1 MKLIP
6 NWRRSWK
13 FSSIQLLSF
22 ALICD
27 VVATLAFIV
36 DEKFPVDPLIYVLF
50 RLAMTVLSMVARL
63 VAQST
68 E

>member
-6 NWRRSWK
+6 NWRSSWK

-27 VVATLAFIV
+27 VATTFAFII
-36 DEKFPVDPLIYVLF
+36 DEKFPVDPLVYVLF
-50 RLAMTVLSMVARL
+50 RLVMTVLSMVARL
-63 VAQST
+63 VAQSN

>member
-6 NWRRSWK
+6 NWRSSWK

-50 RLAMTVLSMVARL
+50 RLAMTVFSVVAPL
-63 VAQST
+63 VGQST

>member
-6 NWRRSWK
+6 NWRSSWK

-27 VVATLAFIV
+27 VAATLAFIV
-36 DEKFPVDPLIYVLF
+36 DEKFPVDPLVYVLF
-50 RLAMTVLSMVARL
+50 RLVMTVLSMVARL

>member
-6 NWRRSWK
+6 NWRSSWK

-27 VVATLAFIV
+27 VVATLAYII

-50 RLAMTVLSMVARL
+50 RLAMTVFSMVARL

>member
-6 NWRRSWK
+6 NWRSSWK

-27 VVATLAFIV
+27 VAATLAFIV

>member
-6 NWRRSWK
+6 NWRSSWK

-27 VVATLAFIV
+27 VVATLAFII

>member
-6 NWRRSWK
+6 NWRSSWK

-27 VVATLAFIV
+27 VAATLAFIV

-50 RLAMTVLSMVARL
+50 CLAMTVLSMVARL

>member
-6 NWRRSWK
+6 NWRSSWK

-27 VVATLAFIV
+27 VAATLAFIV

-50 RLAMTVLSMVARL
+50 RLAMTILSMVARL

>member
-6 NWRRSWK
+6 NWRSSWK

-50 RLAMTVLSMVARL
+50 RLTMTVLSMVARL

>member
-6 NWRRSWK
+6 NWRSSWK

-27 VVATLAFIV
+27 VAATLAFIV
-36 DEKFPVDPLIYVLF
+36 DEKFPVDPLVYVLF
-50 RLAMTVLSMVARL
+50 RLAMTILSMVARL

>member
-6 NWRRSWK
+6 NWRSSWK

-50 RLAMTVLSMVARL
+50 RLVMTVFSMVARL

>member
-6 NWRRSWK
+6 NWRSSWK

-50 RLAMTVLSMVARL
+50 RLVMTVLSMVARL

>member
-1 MKLIP
+1 M
-6 NWRRSWK
+6 
-13 FSSIQLLSF
+13 QLLSF

-27 VVATLAFIV
+27 VAATLAFII

-50 RLAMTVLSMVARL
+50 RLAMTVFSMVARL

>member
-6 NWRRSWK
+6 NWRSSWK